1 MAKHLVKFLLLSLLF
16 TSLFSCAST
25 SEELEILDKSVR
37 SYERA
42 IRWGEFT
49 VAKSFHKADPVL
61 HSIERRRLKLYR
73 VTDYNILSNN
83 TPDQNNA
90 HLLVEIKYYKNDR
103 PVIKTLT
110 VRQDWKRDEDSKI
123 WYVDSKF
130 PEFR

>member
-1 MAKHLVKFLLLSLLF
+1 MAKQILNIFIIAWLLTAI
-16 TSLFSCAST
+16 TSCST
-25 SEELEILDKSVR
+25 MPDELEMLDKSLT

-42 IRWGEFT
+42 IRWGDFN
-49 VAKSFHKADPVL
+49 VAKSFHKGDPVL
-61 HSIERRRLKLYR
+61 HPIERRRLKLYR
-73 VTDYNILSNN
+73 VTDYKVLRND
-83 TPDQNNA
+83 TPDLNNA

-110 VRQDWKRDEDSKI
+110 VRQDWKRDEKTNI